1 MSAPPKT
8 AAWTG
13 LQWTRRSLQGFD
25 EPREHRLSLPH
36 CGCVKGCSG
45 ISTPCC
51 AWLSRQKAR
60 RGRGHNHSAA
70 EGRCMALV
78 TLEKPDGGDTLL
90 LRTNFYR
97 PRSSRPPFTS
107 PWWIKGSV
115 DLLWGIPT
123 SQQRVVWKNVCL
135 LTVFKVDIGPHKENI
150 KSHKQYHYTL
160 NIIQS

>member
-8 AAWTG
+8 AAWSG

-36 CGCVKGCSG
+36 CGGVKGCSG

-51 AWLSRQKAR
+51 AWLSRQKAW

-70 EGRCMALV
+70 EGRCMALL

-90 LRTNFYR
+90 QRTNFYR
-97 PRSSRPPFTS
+97 PRSSRLSFTS
-107 PWWIKGSV
+107 LWWIKESV
-115 DLLWGIPT
+115 DLLWDIPT
-123 SQQRVVWKNVCL
+123 SKQRPEKNVEFYEKSCIL
-135 LTVFKVDIGPHKENI
+135 FFVFKVCVSPHRESI
-150 KSHKQYHYTL
+150 KTDKQYHAK
-160 NIIQS
+160 